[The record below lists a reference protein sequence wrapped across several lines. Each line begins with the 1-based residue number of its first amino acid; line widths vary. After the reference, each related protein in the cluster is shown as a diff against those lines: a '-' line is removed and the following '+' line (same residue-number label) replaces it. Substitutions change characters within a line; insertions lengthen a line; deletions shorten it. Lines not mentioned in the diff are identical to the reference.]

1 MPNHGFVVKFLIKNH
16 QNIMNETTEIR
27 HHKSEIKRGVSLYSY
42 QEEFFLQ
49 KMSLEDCIAAAAK
62 TGATGIEIIGE
73 QSVWGFPKLTDAF
86 VDQWFG
92 WMDKYG
98 TTPTCHDMFMDV
110 KKFKG
115 RLLTE
120 AEQLESFIRDIKF
133 AHRLG
138 FKIIRV
144 IVSVT
149 PELMELAAP
158 YAEEHDVKL
167 GIEIHSPW
175 HINSAWMTRHW
186 EVMEK
191 TGSKYLGF
199 IPDMGMFTKR
209 LARVQVERM
218 IRNGANEKIAEYVC
232 SQHEKGV
239 MAEYII
245 AEVRQMSQH
254 PIDIAVA
261 ELSRH
266 NIYNN
271 PNSLLQ
277 HKERIFHIHA
287 KFYEMLEDYTEY
299 GIPYAEVID
308 VLKKCDFTGYL
319 SSEYEGNRHIQDIY
333 EVDSVE
339 QVRRQQVMFERLLT

>member
-1 MPNHGFVVKFLIKNH
+1 M
-16 QNIMNETTEIR
+16 E
-27 HHKSEIKRGVSLYSY
+27 HKIKRGVSLYSY

-73 QSVWGFPKLTDAF
+73 QSIWGFPKLTDAF

-98 TTPTCHDMFMDV
+98 VEPVCHDLMIDYQQI
-110 KKFKG
+110 KKKPM
-115 RLLTE
+115 TE
-120 AEQLESFIRDIKF
+120 DDALQSIIRDLKF
-133 AHRLG
+133 AKRLG
-138 FKIIRV
+138 FKVLRA
-144 IVSVT
+144 IVNIT
-149 PELMELAAP
+149 PELMERAAP
-158 YAEEHDVKL
+158 YCEEYDIKM
-167 GIEIHSPW
+167 GIEVHSPW
-175 HINSAWMTRHW
+175 HINSAWMARHW

-191 TGSKYLGF
+191 TGSKHLGF

-209 LARVQVERM
+209 LARVQVERL
-218 IRNGANEKIAEYVC
+218 IRQGADPKIAEFVC
-232 SQHEKGV
+232 EQHEKGV

-245 AEVRQMSQH
+245 YEVSQMSNKR
-254 PIDIAVA
+254 IDHAVA

-277 HKERIFHIHA
+277 HMDRIFHVHG
-287 KFYEMLEDYTEY
+287 KFYEMQEDYTEY
-299 GIPYAEVID
+299 SIPYPEIIEIF
-308 VLKKCDFTGYL
+308 KKGGFDGYL

-339 QVRRQQVMFERLLT
+339 QVRRQQEMFRRSLLV

>member
-1 MPNHGFVVKFLIKNH
+1 M
-16 QNIMNETTEIR
+16 
-27 HHKSEIKRGVSLYSY
+27 KRGVSLYSY

-62 TGATGIEIIGE
+62 TGATGIEILGE
-73 QSVWGFPKLTDAF
+73 QSIVGFPKLTDAF

-98 TTPTCHDMFMDV
+98 VTPVCHDMFMDYS
-110 KKFKG
+110 KFKN
-115 RLLTE
+115 RRFTE
-120 AEQLESFIRDIKF
+120 EEALQSFIRDIKF
-133 AHRLG
+133 ANKLG
-138 FKIIRV
+138 FKVIRV
-144 IVSVT
+144 IVNVS
-149 PELMELAAP
+149 PELMEKAAP
-158 YAEEHDVKL
+158 YAEEYDVKL

-209 LARVQVERM
+209 LARVQVDNL
-218 IRNGANEKIAEYVC
+218 IRKGADEKIAEFVC

-245 AEVRQMSQH
+245 AEVRQMSQR
-254 PIDIAVA
+254 PMDIAVA

-277 HKERIFHIHA
+277 HADRIFHIHA

-299 GIPYAEVID
+299 SIPYKEVIE
-308 VLKKCDFTGYL
+308 VLKKCNFQGYL
-319 SSEYEGNRHIQDIY
+319 SSEYEGNRHIQDIM

-339 QVRRQQVMFERLLT
+339 QVRRQQVMFKNLI

>member
-1 MPNHGFVVKFLIKNH
+1 M
-16 QNIMNETTEIR
+16 
-27 HHKSEIKRGVSLYSY
+27 IKRGVSLYSY

-49 KMSLEDCIAAAAK
+49 KMTLEDCIAAAAK

-73 QSVWGFPKLTDAF
+73 QSIWGFPKLTDAF
-86 VDQWFG
+86 VEQWFG
-92 WMDKYG
+92 MMEKYG
-98 TTPTCHDMFMDV
+98 TTPVCHDMFMDYS
-110 KKFKG
+110 KFKN
-115 RLLTE
+115 RKFTDEE
-120 AEQLESFIRDIKF
+120 ALESFIRDIKF
-133 AHRLG
+133 ANKLG
-138 FKIIRV
+138 FKVIRV
-144 IVSVT
+144 IVNVS
-149 PELMELAAP
+149 PELMEKAAP
-158 YAEEHDVKL
+158 YAEEYDVKL

-209 LARVQVERM
+209 LARVQVDNL
-218 IRNGANEKIAEYVC
+218 IRKGADEKIAEFVC

-245 AEVRQMSQH
+245 AEVRQMSQR
-254 PIDIAVA
+254 PMDIAVA

-277 HKERIFHIHA
+277 HADRIFHIHA

-299 GIPYAEVID
+299 SIPYKEVID
-308 VLKKCDFTGYL
+308 VLKKCNFNGYL
-319 SSEYEGNRHIQDIY
+319 SSEYEGNRHIQDIM

-339 QVRRQQVMFERLLT
+339 QVRRQQEMFSDFGIGISDFGK

>member
-1 MPNHGFVVKFLIKNH
+1 MNH
-16 QNIMNETTEIR
+16 
-27 HHKSEIKRGVSLYSY
+27 SIKRSVSLYSY
-42 QEEFFLQ
+42 QEEYFLR

-62 TGATGIEIIGE
+62 AGATGIEIIGE
-73 QSVWGFPKLTDAF
+73 QMFPGFPKLTDAF

-98 TTPTCHDMFMDV
+98 TTPVCHDMFLDFKRE
-110 KKFKG
+110 KK
-115 RLLTE
+115 RILSE
-120 AEQLESFIRDIKF
+120 DEQLESIIRDLKF
-133 AHRLG
+133 ANRLG
-138 FKIIRV
+138 CKVMRI
-144 IVSVT
+144 IVSTT
-149 PELMELAAP
+149 PELMERAAP
-158 YAEEHDVKL
+158 YAEEYDVKM

-199 IPDMGMFTKR
+199 IPDLGMFTKR
-209 LARVQVERM
+209 LARVMVDNM
-218 IRNGANEKIAEYVC
+218 IRKGADPEIAAYVC
-232 SQHEKGV
+232 AQHEKGV

-245 AEVRQMSQH
+245 AEVAQRSKR

-271 PNSLLQ
+271 PNSLLPF
-277 HKERIFHIHA
+277 KKHIIHVHA
-287 KFYEMLEDYTEY
+287 KFYEMLDNYTEY
-299 GIPYAEVID
+299 SIPYAQIID
-308 VLKKCDFTGYL
+308 VLKRCGFDGYV
-319 SSEYEGNRHIQDIY
+319 SSEYEGNRHIQDIM

-339 QVRRQQVMFERLLT
+339 QVRQHQEMLRRLLA

>member
-1 MPNHGFVVKFLIKNH
+1 M
-16 QNIMNETTEIR
+16 
-27 HHKSEIKRGVSLYSY
+27 KRGVSLYSY

-62 TGATGIEIIGE
+62 TGATGIEILGE
-73 QSVWGFPKLTDAF
+73 QSIVGFPKLTDAF

-98 TTPTCHDMFMDV
+98 VTPVCHDMFMDYS
-110 KKFKG
+110 KFKN
-115 RLLTE
+115 RRFTE
-120 AEQLESFIRDIKF
+120 EEALQSFIRDIKF
-133 AHRLG
+133 ANKLG
-138 FKIIRV
+138 FKVIRV
-144 IVSVT
+144 IVNVS
-149 PELMELAAP
+149 PELMEKAAS
-158 YAEEHDVKL
+158 YAEEYDVKL

-209 LARVQVERM
+209 LARVQVDNL
-218 IRNGANEKIAEYVC
+218 IRKGADEKIAEFVC

-245 AEVRQMSQH
+245 AEVRQMSQR
-254 PIDIAVA
+254 PMDIAVA

-277 HKERIFHIHA
+277 HADRIFHIHA

-299 GIPYAEVID
+299 SIPYKEVIE
-308 VLKKCDFTGYL
+308 VLKKCSFQGYL
-319 SSEYEGNRHIQDIY
+319 SSEYEGNRHIQDIM

-339 QVRRQQVMFERLLT
+339 QVRRQQVMFSHFGIGVSDFGSNIRT

>member
-1 MPNHGFVVKFLIKNH
+1 M
-16 QNIMNETTEIR
+16 
-27 HHKSEIKRGVSLYSY
+27 KRGVSLYSY

-62 TGATGIEIIGE
+62 TGATGIEILGE
-73 QSVWGFPKLTDAF
+73 QSIVGFPKLTDAF

-98 TTPTCHDMFMDV
+98 VTPVCHDMFMDYS
-110 KKFKG
+110 KFKN
-115 RLLTE
+115 RRFTE
-120 AEQLESFIRDIKF
+120 EEALQSFIRDIKF
-133 AHRLG
+133 ANKLD
-138 FKIIRV
+138 FKVIRV
-144 IVSVT
+144 IVNVS
-149 PELMELAAP
+149 PELMEKAAP
-158 YAEEHDVKL
+158 YAEEYDVKL

-209 LARVQVERM
+209 LARVQVDNL
-218 IRNGANEKIAEYVC
+218 IRKGADEKIAEFVC

-245 AEVRQMSQH
+245 AEVRQMSQR
-254 PIDIAVA
+254 PMDIAVA

-277 HKERIFHIHA
+277 HADRIFHIHA

-299 GIPYAEVID
+299 SIPYKEVIE
-308 VLKKCDFTGYL
+308 VLKKCNFQGYL
-319 SSEYEGNRHIQDIY
+319 SSEYEGNRHIQDIM

-339 QVRRQQVMFERLLT
+339 QVRRQQVMFKNLI

>member
-1 MPNHGFVVKFLIKNH
+1 
-16 QNIMNETTEIR
+16 MNN
-27 HHKSEIKRGVSLYSY
+27 KIKRGVSLYSY
-42 QEEFFLQ
+42 QEEFFLR

-62 TGATGIEIIGE
+62 TGATGIEMLGQ
-73 QSVWGFPKLTDAF
+73 QSIVGFPKLTDGF

-98 TTPTCHDMFMDV
+98 TTPVCHDMFLDT
-110 KKFKG
+110 KRFKG
-115 RLLTE
+115 QLMTE
-120 AEQLESFIRDIKF
+120 DEQLASLIEDIKF
-133 AHRLG
+133 ANRLG
-138 FKIIRV
+138 FKIIR
-144 IVSVT
+144 IICST
-149 PELMELAAP
+149 SPEIMERAIP
-158 YAEEHDVKL
+158 YAEQYDVKL

-209 LARVQVERM
+209 LARVMTDRL
-218 IRNGANEKIAEYVC
+218 IRQGADEKIVEFVC
-232 SQHEKGV
+232 QQHEKGV

-245 AEVRQMSQH
+245 GEVSQMSKR

-261 ELSRH
+261 ELTRH

-271 PNSLLQ
+271 PNSMLPFMD
-277 HKERIFHIHA
+277 RIFHIHA
-287 KFYEMLEDYTEY
+287 KFYDMQEDYTEFS
-299 GIPYAEVID
+299 IPYKDVIA
-308 VLKKCDFTGYL
+308 VLKKGGFDGYL
-319 SSEYEGNRHIQDIY
+319 SSEYEGNRHIQDAF

-339 QVRRQQVMFERLLT
+339 QVRRQQEMFKILI